1 MRARPPHAHAM
12 ETPHI
17 QVRVDSESLRHA
29 LEGFLRHVVEGGAVL
44 DDGHPSVPRPADVV
58 ITTDSSCP
66 PEECRSLARQARA
79 VIVLAAVPRAS
90 AQALYFH
97 AGAAAYLPMDATGES
112 LIEVLNGILSKSSGD

>member
-1 MRARPPHAHAM
+1 M
-12 ETPHI
+12 ETPRI

-29 LEGFLRHVVEGGAVL
+29 LEGFLRHAVNHGAVL
-44 DDGHPSVPRPADVV
+44 DDGQAPVPRPTDVV

-66 PEECRSLARQARA
+66 PEACRNLAQQARA

-90 AQALYFH
+90 AHDLYFH

-112 LIEVLNGILSKSSGD
+112 LAKVLQTILSHPPGE